1 MFAHD
6 FQCNAGLYINGC
18 GLEQQLEAV
27 WRALIW
33 HDASD
38 HAGNTDPN
46 EPIATFSLSDGREPQ
61 WCVYPL
67 NLDDESTNW
76 GQALPEAT
84 WWHLAVV
91 NDGKTTVMYVE
102 GCPTVDNP
110 YTNSHGLVELGL
122 PWALGGY
129 QYAGEDTAIWHGFVV
144 AAASVHF
151 AAICTGVVLA
161 APL

>member
-1 MFAHD
+1 MFVQVPTDWNSNSNSWMAAVSRWGESG
-6 FQCNAGLYINGC
+6 QAGK
-18 GLEQQLEAV
+18 
-27 WRALIW
+27 
-33 HDASD
+33 S
-38 HAGNTDPN
+38 AGNTDPN

-110 YTNSHGLVELGL
+110 PTIATGLVQLNL
-122 PWALGGY
+122 PWVLGGY
-129 QYAGEDTAIWHGFVV
+129 EYGGSINQIWHGWIGDVRIV
-144 AAASVHF
+144 NR
-151 AAICTGVVLA
+151 
-161 APL
+161 PLRVDEFMIAGQ